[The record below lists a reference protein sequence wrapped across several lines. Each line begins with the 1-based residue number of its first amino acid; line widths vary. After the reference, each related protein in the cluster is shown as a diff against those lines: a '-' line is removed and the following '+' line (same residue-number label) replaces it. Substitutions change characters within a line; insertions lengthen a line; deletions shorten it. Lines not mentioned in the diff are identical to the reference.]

1 MDAGIYAD
9 DQFGRVIDAKAIAQ
23 INKDLYNGSR

>member
-9 DQFGRVIDAKAIAQ
+9 DQFGRVIDQAARDAITA
-23 INKDLYNGSR
+23 DLY

>member
-9 DQFGRVIDAKAIAQ
+9 DQFKRIVAPDAIAQ
-23 INKDLYNGSR
+23 IQKDLYAGQ